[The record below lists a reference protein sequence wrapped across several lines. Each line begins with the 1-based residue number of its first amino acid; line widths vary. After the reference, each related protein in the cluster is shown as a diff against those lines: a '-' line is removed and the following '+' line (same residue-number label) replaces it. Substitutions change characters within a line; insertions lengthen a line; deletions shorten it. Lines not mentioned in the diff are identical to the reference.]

1 MHRSKRQMVRVSW
14 RDTLLLL
21 NEFRTALLIFLF
33 AILGGGTLYYIIAE
47 RVGEPLRNFSEAI
60 YIVLSLAFFQPPGEF
75 VNDINRL
82 SPRQLDHLQNHQ
94 ANAASAHNDH
104 AIGYTNFSQINRM
117 EGNA

>member
-1 MHRSKRQMVRVSW
+1 MVRVSW

-75 VNDINRL
+75 PE
-82 SPRQLDHLQNHQ
+82 SPYLEIFFHHHAVDRHWFS
-94 ANAASAHNDH
+94 SARP
-104 AIGYTNFSQINRM
+104 G
-117 EGNA
+117 